1 MVVWVVWVE
10 GSGLE
15 GEEGG
20 PGRLG
25 REQVQLS
32 SQNLHAYYLCQVEE
46 VGEVLWKTFHY
57 QAGPLFQLAQ
67 VRAEVAVVVC

>member
-1 MVVWVVWVE
+1 MVVLVVWVE

-25 REQVQLS
+25 REQAQLS
-32 SQNLHAYYLCQVEE
+32 SQHLHAHYLCQVEE
-46 VGEVLWKTFHY
+46 VGEVLRKTFHY
-57 QAGPLFQLAQ
+57 QAGPLFQMAQ
-67 VRAEVAVVVC
+67 VRAEVAVVVR